1 MDLHEL
7 KQQVLSNCDVTDAQ
21 HAGIYSVCGLVM
33 RLRDLYK
40 WEHRLLPWQDDAP
53 AKVLD
58 WIGEKETLWE
68 TLMDAPYRP
77 IDLDGRHYEA
87 FDTTAINERLRP
99 HRLFYGAGY
108 AHSLKPT
115 FFLADIE
122 RVTQVSGHT
131 VITTGTEYARD
142 LLTLPAFSQEG
153 GVVLRL
159 EAARMFLWDHIL
171 YLGRSG
177 RSALHYAARACGLPD
192 AGNDTLRHGF
202 DNFWPAQEAIYVQH
216 EIGELEETVFDRA
229 TWQQMLA
236 DYPHTAVELLVRT
249 LKDLLADTGPHGAL
263 TDLID
268 RRDNTGLGLYMAFG
282 NGITRIL
289 TTALRCAFDAFIA
302 DSRWERMAEAAGKM
316 RLDVAAYAGEVMTL
330 YQAAQARKD
339 IDSGRDAIER
349 TMADRGLLSKPPV

>member
-1 MDLHEL
+1 VDLHDL

-58 WIGEKETLWE
+58 WIGEKEALWE
-68 TLMDAPYRP
+68 TLMDASYGP
-77 IDLDGRHYEA
+77 IGLDGRHYEA

-177 RSALHYAARACGLPD
+177 RNALDYAARACGLR
-192 AGNDTLRHGF
+192 T
-202 DNFWPAQEAIYVQH
+202 
-216 EIGELEETVFDRA
+216 RA
-229 TWQQMLA
+229 TT
-236 DYPHTAVELLVRT
+236 PF
-249 LKDLLADTGPHGAL
+249 DTGL
-263 TDLID
+263 TSSGPP
-268 RRDNTGLGLYMAFG
+268 RRPSMSSTRSANSRRPFLTVPPGSRCWP
-282 NGITRIL
+282 ITPIRQSNCWF
-289 TTALRCAFDAFIA
+289 A
-302 DSRWERMAEAAGKM
+302 
-316 RLDVAAYAGEVMTL
+316 
-330 YQAAQARKD
+330 
-339 IDSGRDAIER
+339 
-349 TMADRGLLSKPPV
+349 P